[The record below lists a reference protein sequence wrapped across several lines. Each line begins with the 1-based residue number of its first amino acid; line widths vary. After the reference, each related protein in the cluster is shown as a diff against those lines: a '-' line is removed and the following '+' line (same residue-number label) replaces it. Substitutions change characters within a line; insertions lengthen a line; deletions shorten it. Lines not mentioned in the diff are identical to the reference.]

1 MSGFNPVTGRFE
13 GTRIQGMTEPEPVEQ
28 ATPAMIEQMMTNL
41 NTLGRSPF
49 GQPQGRLD
57 FSAYGQGESI
67 PLKDLQYSMPTDQ
80 RADASVMSQFVGTGP
95 QKQWYKPMQG
105 MGSSGSM
112 SSSGIGSLLTP
123 IIEAAKQQSH
133 QDLQGRITPYVEQVT
148 QLTNQ
153 FFPNVSLSGQ
163 GMNQGVGGF
172 FNSMNIQPMGSNQ
185 FGGGLLFGKSGINP
199 MPQNQNNSSNNPF
212 GVGSFFR

>member
-1 MSGFNPVTGRFE
+1 MSP
-13 GTRIQGMTEPEPVEQ
+13 
-28 ATPAMIEQMMTNL
+28 
-41 NTLGRSPF
+41 SPF

-57 FSAYGQGESI
+57 FSAYGQGEPI
-67 PLKDLQYSMPTDQ
+67 PLKDLQYSMPMDE
-80 RADASVMSQFVGTGP
+80 RADPSVMSQFFGTGSP
-95 QKQWYKPMQG
+95 EFEAKIGSLGDLSHIMETNAPVG

-112 SSSGIGSLLTP
+112 SSSGIGSLLQP
-123 IIEAAKQQSH
+123 IIDAAKQQSH

-172 FNSMNIQPMGSNQ
+172 FG
-185 FGGGLLFGKSGINP
+185 GINP
-199 MPQNQNNSSNNPF
+199 VRQNQISQPIQSSPNQNSSPF
-212 GVGSFFR
+212 GIGSFFR